1 MNETIEYPDSSMNG
15 LKILVWIAACTIF
28 PPIAAFWM
36 GYYAVTFAIWV
47 LRQLL
52 TVFFTAWYAAD
63 YFDSLY
69 DQQ

>member
-36 GYYAVTFAIWV
+36 GWYAVTFAIWV
-47 LRQLL
+47 LQQIL
-52 TVFFTAWYAAD
+52 TVFFTSWHAAD
-63 YFDSLY
+63 HFGSLH
-69 DQQ
+69 DRQ